1 MGLIRALAGVG
12 LCLLFCV
19 AGLAVELPRGA
30 DSAGPL
36 TDPSHWRKWLP
47 EISDAADVSLPVI
60 APLPPLTMATSD
72 PIRQRFMDQALV
84 QKWASGPASLPW
96 NRLALEL
103 IVKYQQNP
111 LRAARVLA
119 HLHAAAHDA
128 IVGLAATSSEEA
140 AQAVAVHAAA
150 AGVLAHFYPR
160 ESPGRLEAIGI
171 GAILA
176 VAASA
181 RMSPQTL
188 DLARAAGRRAATA
201 AIRRALDDG
210 GDARWNPA
218 NRPPPAPQVWRA
230 APPLNLANPG
240 EPLAGKWRTWAL
252 VDGREMQPP
261 PPPPFGSERYWE
273 EAREVLRV
281 ARRLSVEQKRIADEW
296 NLDRGSVTPPGVWNR
311 KAMQWVSQ
319 RALGTAE
326 TARVFA
332 ALNVAMADAL
342 IACWQAKFEHWSVR
356 PVNVIREKLDPDFLP
371 WLFTPPFPS
380 YVSGHAAVSSAA
392 AEVLAAYFPE
402 QADEWR
408 AAADEAAMSRL
419 YGGIHFRSDNRGCD
433 SAAGSV
439 DACSSAALD
448 MTASRQA
455 VSRRFLPFSRRGGR
469 LVRTL
474 RRSARARRRAR
485 DWR

>member
-1 MGLIRALAGVG
+1 VGLIRALAGVG

-119 HLHAAAHDA
+119 HMHAAAHDA
-128 IVGLAATSSEEA
+128 IVGLAVTTSSEEA

-188 DLARAAGRRAATA
+188 DFARAAGRRAATE

-210 GDARWNPA
+210 GDATWNPA
-218 NRPPPAPQVWRA
+218 DRPPPAAHVWRA

-252 VDGREMQPP
+252 ADGREIQPP

-273 EAREVLRV
+273 EAREVLQV

-296 NLDRGSVTPPGVWNR
+296 NLDKGSVTPPGVWNR
-311 KAMQWVSQ
+311 KAMHWVAQ
-319 RALGTAE
+319 HALGTAE
-326 TARVFA
+326 TAQRVRRAQCGDGGCARRLLAGEVRTLERA
-332 ALNVAMADAL
+332 AGQRDPREARSGLSAL
-342 IACWQAKFEHWSVR
+342 
-356 PVNVIREKLDPDFLP
+356 VI
-371 WLFTPPFPS
+371 
-380 YVSGHAAVSSAA
+380 HATVPELRFGSCGSFRRGCRGARRF
-392 AEVLAAYFPE
+392 FPE
-402 QADEWR
+402 QADELR

-419 YGGIHFRSDNRGCD
+419 YGGIHFRSDNEEGLRLGR
-433 SAAGSV
+433 AG
-439 DACSSAALD
+439 
-448 MTASRQA
+448 
-455 VSRRFLPFSRRGGR
+455 
-469 LVRTL
+469 
-474 RRSARARRRAR
+474 RSTRART
-485 DWR
+485 